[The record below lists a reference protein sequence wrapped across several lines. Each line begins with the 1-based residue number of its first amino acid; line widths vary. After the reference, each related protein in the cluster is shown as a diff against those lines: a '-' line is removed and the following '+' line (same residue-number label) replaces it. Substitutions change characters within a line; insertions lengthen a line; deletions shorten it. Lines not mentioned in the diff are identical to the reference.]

1 MAGLE
6 CWNCGESLKDVPRPI
21 SRHANC
27 PSCYEVLHCCRM
39 CKWYAPGRPNDCD
52 HDRADPPVEK
62 ESANFC
68 DYFAPTTGTYAQR
81 EGERKQQAKSKF
93 AALFD
98 EDQDEDA
105 PADDASVDDA
115 EQAEQDALR
124 SKLDDLFKD

>member
-1 MAGLE
+1 MGELV
-6 CWNCGESLKDVPRPI
+6 CWNCGASLKDIPRPI
-21 SRHANC
+21 SRHSNC

-68 DYFAPTTGTYAQR
+68 DYFAPATGTYAER
-81 EGERKQQAKSKF
+81 EGERKQHAKSKF

-98 EDQDEDA
+98 EDQDEDT
-105 PADDASVDDA
+105 PADDTDGEDE
-115 EQAEQDALR
+115 EQNTLR